1 MPGTGP
7 LIREPASPSGIGF
20 DNQREA
26 THETDSPRVE
36 DDALQRDYIVTLLEE
51 SDMDAIGCKSAEAA
65 CACIDM
71 CGNRLITDNRLAG
84 RMTGC
89 ELAQH
94 AKKKLPHLKV
104 VVVSG
109 MDVDDLPP
117 HAAFLH
123 KPLIPLNVLRCA
135 ELAR

>member
-1 MPGTGP
+1 MKPTA
-7 LIREPASPSGIGF
+7 LA
-20 DNQREA
+20 
-26 THETDSPRVE
+26 VE

-51 SDMDAIGCKSAEAA
+51 SDMDVIGCESAEAA

-71 CGNRLITDNRLAG
+71 CSNRLKFLITDHRLAG

-123 KPLIPLNVLRCA
+123 KPLIPLDVLRCA

>member
-1 MPGTGP
+1 MKPTA
-7 LIREPASPSGIGF
+7 LV
-20 DNQREA
+20 
-26 THETDSPRVE
+26 VE

-51 SDMDAIGCKSAEAA
+51 SDMDVIGCESAEAA

-71 CGNRLITDNRLAG
+71 CGTRLKFLITDNRLAG

-89 ELAQH
+89 ELAHH
-94 AKKKLPHLKV
+94 AKQKLPHLKV

-109 MDVDDLPP
+109 TEVDDLPQ

-123 KPLIPLNVLRCA
+123 KPLIPLDVLRCA